1 MRQEHVALCVCTCIC
16 ACVWTLFGIFNI
28 FTELRQ
34 LGVFFLSKFI
44 LMYLFFILFIRSKL
58 SIGLRFRKQY
68 KHVIKMV
75 SIKLKFSEA
84 AEFV

>member
-1 MRQEHVALCVCTCIC
+1 
-16 ACVWTLFGIFNI
+16 
-28 FTELRQ
+28 
-34 LGVFFLSKFI
+34 
-44 LMYLFFILFIRSKL
+44 MYLFNVFIFYTVFIRLKL

-68 KHVIKMV
+68 KHVIKIV